1 MCLSLALSFRLY
13 VVSIPFIIM
22 ISSVVTTT
30 SLQPRE
36 VAAPGSDITLSCSFP
51 PSKNLNLNHLYVN
64 WQHEESEVVH
74 SYYYGRDQL
83 ERQSVVYKGRTH
95 LFEDQIAVGNASL
108 RLSGVQPSDQ
118 VQYTCDVTDEQRS
131 TQESL
136 QLLVAAPYDEPRM
149 SVQATCD
156 GFVVTLCAS
165 QGFPQ
170 PEVLWGGV
178 MGSNTT
184 MELDSRGR
192 YELESE
198 VTLRLN
204 STLTVTADLKLMVLD
219 QSFTK
224 SLTLHPP
231 PVCCVMPAEQRSR
244 LLMYPLLL
252 MLLGLVLLLSRK
264 WSDQETKK
272 DKKTEK

>member
-1 MCLSLALSFRLY
+1 MGLH
-13 VVSIPFIIM
+13 VVSVLCITMVI
-22 ISSVVTTT
+22 TT
-30 SLQPRE
+30 SLQTRE

-51 PSKNLNLNHLYVN
+51 PSKNQNLNLIVN
-64 WQHEESEVVH
+64 WQHGESEVVH

-95 LFEDQIAVGNASL
+95 LFEDQLTVGNASL

-118 VQYTCDVTDEQRS
+118 GQYTCDVTDEQRS
-131 TQESL
+131 TQEKL
-136 QLLVAAPYDEPRM
+136 LLLVAGPYDEPM
-149 SVQATCD
+149 ISAQATCD
-156 GFVVTLCAS
+156 GFIVTLHAS
-165 QGFPQ
+165 HGFPQ

-192 YELESE
+192 YDVKSEL
-198 VTLRLN
+198 TLRLN
-204 STLTVTADLKLMVLD
+204 STLTVTAELRLRVLD

-272 DKKTEK
+272 DKKTEE

>member
-1 MCLSLALSFRLY
+1 MGLH
-13 VVSIPFIIM
+13 VVSVLFIIM

-36 VAAPGSDITLSCSFP
+36 VAAPGSDFTLSCSFP
-51 PSKNLNLNHLYVN
+51 SSKNLNLNQLVIN
-64 WQHEESEVVH
+64 WQRGESEVVH
-74 SYYYGRDQL
+74 SYYHGRDQL
-83 ERQSVVYKGRTH
+83 ERQSGVYKGRTH
-95 LFEDQIAVGNASL
+95 LFEDQLTVGNASL

-118 VQYTCDVTDEQRS
+118 GQYTCDVTDEQGG
-131 TQESL
+131 TLEKL
-136 QLLVAAPYDEPRM
+136 QLLVAAPYDEPRI
-149 SVQATCD
+149 SAQATCG
-156 GFVVTLCAS
+156 GFIVTLHAS

-170 PEVLWGGV
+170 PELVWKGV
-178 MGSNTT
+178 MDSNTT

-204 STLTVTADLKLMVLD
+204 STLTVTAKLRLRVLD

-231 PVCCVMPAEQRSR
+231 PVCCVMPAEKRSR
-244 LLMYPLLL
+244 FFMYPLLL
-252 MLLGLVLLLSRK
+252 MLLGLVLLLSWKR
-264 WSDQETKK
+264 SEQETKK
-272 DKKTEK
+272 DKKTQE